1 MPLTLEI
8 PTPSDPVG
16 PVVPETPTVPADP
29 VPGPEAPDTP
39 DGPGRAGAERPA
51 ARRDRTARRRCRQS
65 RDVLTVSGPGTGFD
79 FLDTFDLGVLFIGLA
94 VFAAVGAL
102 SHQHERAFSASLIY
116 LGLGAARRRGDRR
129 ARHRL
134 DRPGRRRRR

>member
-29 VPGPEAPDTP
+29 VPGPVAPDTP
-39 DGPGRAGAERPA
+39 DGPDAPEPNDPLPPSPDPRARLSA
-51 ARRDRTARRRCRQS
+51 A
-65 RDVLTVSGPGTGFD
+65 TGFD
-79 FLDTFDLGVLFIGLA
+79 LFDTFDLGVLFVGLA

-116 LGLGAARRRGDRR
+116 LGLGAARRRDDRR
-129 ARHRL
+129 ARRATGST
-134 DRPGRRRRR
+134 PSPTPS

>member
-1 MPLTLEI
+1 MPPTLEI

-29 VPGPEAPDTP
+29 
-39 DGPGRAGAERPA
+39 
-51 ARRDRTARRRCRQS
+51 
-65 RDVLTVSGPGTGFD
+65 GFQFAD
-79 FLDTFDLGVLFIGLA
+79 PFAVGLLFIGCA

-116 LGLGAARRRGDRR
+116 LVLGTGAAAVIQLAGVNW
-129 ARHRL
+129 L
-134 DRPGRRRRR
+134 DPIADAEVIDHLTEIAVIVA